1 MFDFADIN
9 RDGMLD
15 MVFYEPTQGI
25 VYTLYNKHKA

>member
-15 MVFYEPTQGI
+15 MVFYEPLHGI
-25 VYTLYNKHKA
+25 VYTLYNKH